1 MKFIIV
7 IILTS
12 LISISA
18 YSSSNDTECD
28 NIEPSTYFGNY
39 SVSSEEKYT
48 ASIRDTR
55 KINTSRTGQHTTIN
69 IYLFEHQ
76 DIKLDNP
83 IYKIICKDISDTEG
97 EVTTNKHSNFYGY
110 ATNRKEIRIINI
122 YDKNSGELEYSFE
135 IVKDKLW
142 DLYDGWIY
150 KYKKYNTLFVTY

>member
-1 MKFIIV
+1 MKFSISL
-7 IILTS
+7 ILTF

-18 YSSSNDTECD
+18 CASNNDAECD

-48 ASIRDTR
+48 ASIRDIR

-69 IYLFEHQ
+69 NDLFEHK

-83 IYKIICKDISDTEG
+83 IYKIICEGINNKEG
-97 EVTTNKHSNFYGY
+97 EVTADKHSNFYGY
-110 ATNRKEIRIINI
+110 AKDRKEIRLINI
-122 YDKNSGELEYSFE
+122 YDSNSGELEYSFE
-135 IVKDKLW
+135 IVKNELW

-150 KYKKYNTLFVTY
+150 KYQQ